1 MARAP
6 ITLSFDAIIIEGGLI
21 APDMLGRIGAAKAGE
36 QAEADYG
43 LDPGVK
49 IRDEIG
55 FAFSMAE
62 TLWARFCQGGSVERF
77 AEDLLRQVFG
87 FRTLAIIAAPESE
100 EREWPIRRAA
110 LNGRVPVVIAPPPA
124 ENSRRSGLDESHTL
138 FAEGNRRRSATL
150 LVQEYLNAEDKALW
164 GIATDGVTLRI
175 LRDNS
180 SLTRP
185 AWIEADIAR
194 ILGERMFADF
204 SVLWLLLHESRFGR
218 AGAAATD
225 CPLERW
231 REAAR
236 AEGVT
241 ARKRLRDGVEAALAA
256 LGSGF
261 LKAADNSELRQA
273 ITSGTL
279 TQQAYFQ
286 ELLRLVYRFIFLF
299 TAEDRNLLHPPGA
312 PESARRLYADGYS
325 VGRLRDRAV
334 RRTAYDRHYD
344 LYEGMKLIAGRLAT
358 GEPKLA
364 LPALG
369 GLFMPATTPYLDK
382 ARLANRDLLAAL
394 YRLAW
399 LEVDRRRER
408 VNWRDMETE
417 ELGSVYESLLELT
430 PRLSEGATAFSF
442 AEGAEA
448 KGNARKTS
456 GSYYT
461 PDSLVELL
469 LDSALNPVIDAAIQ
483 AHPGKEVGA
492 ILDLDVIDPACGSG
506 HFLLAAARRLANRIA
521 QFQSPGAPSAEDY
534 RHALREVSRHC
545 LYGVDRNPMAVE
557 LCKVALWIETLEPGK
572 PLSYLDG
579 RIRCGDSLI
588 GVFDFEAL
596 EGGIPEEAYKALTG
610 DSKEVSRYFSA
621 WNRQVRK
628 DKTAQAYVQHFK
640 DQFGVLA
647 RTAASIDSMPEDD
660 VAEVQRKAEA
670 DNTRRRTAGS
680 QHLKVACDLF
690 VAAFFLPKIGPVPDN
705 RNTVTIPTSQHL
717 GLALAGKGLYPP
729 LEAHAM
735 DVAARI
741 AAFHWHLE
749 FPEVFAKGGFDC
761 VVGNPPWERMKLQE
775 QEFFAARAPD
785 IAAAANKA
793 ARERLIATLAAEGA
807 SDADRRLYADF
818 QFAKREA
825 EAASLFARSSGR
837 YPLTGT
843 GDVNTYALFAEHFTR
858 LAADGG
864 AVVEEPKPAY
874 RSLAAMI
881 ADSGGK
887 RRVERKGVSG
897 RAGIIIPTGIATDA
911 TTSAFFGWL
920 ADQKRLVQFLDFQT
934 GMGFFNEIGHA
945 RFKFAL
951 MTVGA
956 SGIAEQAGVRLAFF
970 LRQMSDLDQ
979 SERFFEL
986 SAAEIARLNPNT
998 KTLATFRSQADA
1010 KLTAKIYGN
1019 APVLIDESKGEAG
1032 NPWGIRFSTMFH
1044 MSNDSGCF
1052 RNAEQLTAAG
1062 AMRKGTEWIAPDTA
1076 VSHDVPP
1083 GRYLPLY
1090 EAKMVH
1096 HFDHRWATYDDGST
1110 GDDDARAFTLDEK
1123 ADPACDIRPRYW
1135 VPAREVFLRIADL
1148 PEGLLAGLRKNDPA
1162 RIVLG
1167 VIHLAFGRWLWRV
1180 KQTGD
1185 GHGIFPEWRN
1195 FTEVH
1200 PLARSIAPTSLGL
1213 AGENPACPRPSGP
1226 DDIPA
1231 VGIDHISDSPRNKSA
1246 WYAVDSGALS
1256 VLLTLGERFDTLLAD
1271 IPDLATE
1278 AAALEVAEQ
1287 LLERT
1292 SPRWLMGWRDICR
1305 STDERTTI
1313 CGAIP
1318 RAGVG
1323 DKFLLCSAEGSPRK
1337 RAALL
1342 AAMSSVSFD
1351 YVARQKVGGTSFK
1364 FFTMR
1369 QIACPPPSAFTEAD
1383 LDFIVPH
1390 VLELTYTS
1398 HSMKPFAED
1407 LGYDGPPFPWD
1418 ETRRS
1423 VLRAEL
1429 DARVARRYGL
1439 ERRDLHFILDPAE
1452 VMGADYP
1459 TETFRVLK
1467 ENEKK
1472 RFSGVYRTRQLV
1484 LEAWDRDEARLTP
1497 IRIDPAAL
1505 PEARPLPDIAAQKNG
1520 DWATPVGLSQD
1531 DVVLFA
1537 MIGVLHRLDGATP
1550 WERVHMAVTLARKPA
1565 MALPFL
1571 DEQRRVEWGRVIG
1584 AEAKSLSA
1592 NVVSLA
1598 QFQENRSD
1606 RVWADVENKLR
1617 GCIIIHADS
1626 GLWEA
1631 RDNLPSL
1638 TDEPWMEG
1646 RAAWAVELLRK
1657 IETAVAAQNIVSFIR
1672 NVEAQGA
1679 DRNVS

>member
-6 ITLSFDAIIIEGGLI
+6 TTLSFDAIIIEGGLI

-62 TLWARFCQGGSVERF
+62 TLWARFRQGGTVERF

-87 FRTLAIIAAPESE
+87 FRTLATIAAPESE

-110 LNGRVPVVIAPPPA
+110 LDGRVPMVIAPPPA
-124 ENSRRSGLDESHTL
+124 ENSRRSGLDESHAC

-273 ITSGTL
+273 ITSGAL
-279 TQQAYFQ
+279 TPQAYFQ

-312 PESARRLYADGYS
+312 PESARRLYTDGYS
-325 VGRLRDRAV
+325 VGRLRDRAT

-344 LYEGMKLIAGRLAT
+344 LYEGMKLVAGRLAT
-358 GEPKLA
+358 GEPNLA

-382 ARLANRDLLAAL
+382 ARLANRDLLSAL
-394 YRLAW
+394 YRLVW

-456 GSYYT
+456 GSYYI

-469 LDSALNPVIDAAIQ
+469 LDSALDPVIDAAIK

-492 ILDLDVIDPACGSG
+492 ILELDVIDPACGSG
-506 HFLLAAARRLANRIA
+506 HFLLAAARRLATRIA

-887 RRVERKGVSG
+887 HCVEKKGVSG
-897 RAGIIIPTGIATDA
+897 RMGIIIPTGIATDT
-911 TTSAFFGWL
+911 TTSVFLGDLIDRDQLRALISFENEASIFPSVHHAFRFCL
-920 ADQKRLVQFLDFQT
+920 LV
-934 GMGFFNEIGHA
+934 
-945 RFKFAL
+945 
-951 MTVGA
+951 VGA
-956 SGIAEQAGVRLAFF
+956 GANIPPRFSFF
-970 LRQMSDLDQ
+970 LRHIEHEQDTRRQFTLT
-979 SERFFEL
+979 
-986 SAAEIARLNPNT
+986 AEQIHRLNPIT
-998 KTLATFRSQADA
+998 KTLPIFRSQADA
-1010 KLTAKIYGN
+1010 ELAARIY
-1019 APVLIDESKGEAG
+1019 ARVPVLIDETGGVDS
-1032 NPWGIRFSTMFH
+1032 NPWGAALYTRIWH
-1044 MSNDSGCF
+1044 MAEDAEWFRTAQQLVDSG
-1052 RNAEQLTAAG
+1052 AI
-1062 AMRKGTEWIAPDTA
+1062 RKGVEWNASPT
-1076 VSHDVPP
+1076 VTVQNVQP
-1083 GRYLPLY
+1083 GRWLPLY

-1096 HFDHRWATYDDGST
+1096 HFDYRWATYDGADSR
-1110 GDDDARAFTLDEK
+1110 DVMLEEK
-1123 ADPACDIRPRYW
+1123 CDPTFEATPRYW
-1135 VPAREVFLRIADL
+1135 VPKCEVEKRL
-1148 PEGLLAGLRKNDPA
+1148 
-1162 RIVLG
+1162 
-1167 VIHLAFGRWLWRV
+1167 
-1180 KQTGD
+1180 
-1185 GHGIFPEWRN
+1185 
-1195 FTEVH
+1195 
-1200 PLARSIAPTSLGL
+1200 S
-1213 AGENPACPRPSGP
+1213 
-1226 DDIPA
+1226 A
-1231 VGIDHISDSPRNKSA
+1231 VGWMR
-1246 WYAVDSGALS
+1246 G
-1256 VLLTLGERFDTLLAD
+1256 
-1271 IPDLATE
+1271 
-1278 AAALEVAEQ
+1278 
-1287 LLERT
+1287 
-1292 SPRWLMGWRDICR
+1292 WLMGWRDICR

-1313 CGAIP
+1313 CGILP
-1318 RAGVG
+1318 LGGVG
-1323 DKFLLCSAEGSPRK
+1323 HTAPLVFFQQPPHLVAV
-1337 RAALL
+1337 AVALW
-1342 AAMSSVSFD
+1342 SSLVFD
-1351 YVARQKVGGTSFK
+1351 YIARVKVGGTHLTSGYLKQF
-1364 FFTMR
+1364 
-1369 QIACPPPSAFTEAD
+1369 ACPPPSAFTKAD
-1383 LDFIVPH
+1383 IDYIVPR

-1398 HSMKPFAED
+1398 HAMKPFAED

-1418 ETRRS
+1418 ETRRQ

-1429 DARVARRYGL
+1429 DACVARRYGL

-1467 ENEKK
+1467 ENETK
-1472 RFSGVYRTRQLV
+1472 RFGEYRTARLV

-1497 IRIDPAAL
+1497 ISIDLAAL
-1505 PEARPLPDIAAQKNG
+1505 SDG
-1520 DWATPVGLSQD
+1520 DWARPMLDAGAETGIMLAALLKAMERPQARRMVRLAL
-1531 DVVLFA
+1531 VLAFDPP
-1537 MIGVLHRLDGATP
+1537 LL
-1550 WERVHMAVTLARKPA
+1550 
-1565 MALPFL
+1565 LPFL
-1571 DEQRRVEWGRVIG
+1571 PADYAAHWHRLVGGEAAVNIKGFVPRVDMPWGG
-1584 AEAKSLSA
+1584 AVDTLFACGGLVEDVAA
-1592 NVVSLA
+1592 GT
-1598 QFQENRSD
+1598 
-1606 RVWADVENKLR
+1606 WAP
-1617 GCIIIHADS
+1617 GS
-1626 GLWEA
+1626 GLGRIDTKGW
-1631 RDNLPSL
+1631 S
-1638 TDEPWMEG
+1638 EG
-1646 RAAWAVELLRK
+1646 RAAMVWKHLPQGDVQVVIDRLPDSYREWILS
-1657 IETAVAAQNIVSFIR
+1657 AA
-1672 NVEAQGA
+1672 A
-1679 DRNVS
+1679 

>member
-6 ITLSFDAIIIEGGLI
+6 TTLSFDAIIIEGGLI

-62 TLWARFCQGGSVERF
+62 TLWARFRQGGNVERF

-87 FRTLAIIAAPESE
+87 FRSLVTIAAPESE

-110 LNGRVPVVIAPPPA
+110 LDGRVPVVIAPPPA
-124 ENSRRSGLDESHTL
+124 ENSRRSGLDESHAR

-164 GIATDGVTLRI
+164 GIATDGVTLRV

-256 LGSGF
+256 LGGGF
-261 LKAADNSELRQA
+261 LKAADNSVLRQA
-273 ITSGTL
+273 ITSGAL
-279 TQQAYFQ
+279 TPQAYFQ

-344 LYEGMKLIAGRLAT
+344 LYEGMKLIAGRLT
-358 GEPKLA
+358 SGEPNLA

-369 GLFMPATTPYLDK
+369 GLFMPATTPHLDK

-469 LDSALNPVIDAAIQ
+469 LDSALDPVVDGAVKV
-483 AHPGKEVGA
+483 HPGKEVEA

-506 HFLLAAARRLANRIA
+506 HFLLAAARRLASRIA

-628 DKTAQAYVQHFK
+628 DKAAQAYVQHFK

-690 VAAFFLPKIGPVPDN
+690 VAAFYLPKTGTVPDN
-705 RNTVTIPTSQHL
+705 RNIVTIPTSQHL

-793 ARERLIATLAAEGA
+793 ARERLIAALAAEGA
-807 SDADRRLYADF
+807 SDADRRLHADF

-887 RRVERKGVSG
+887 RRVEKKGASG

-920 ADQKRLVQFLDFQT
+920 TDQKRLVQFLDFQT
-934 GMGFFNEIGHA
+934 GMGLFNEIGHA

-956 SGIAEQAGVRLAFF
+956 SGTAEQAGVRLAFF

-1019 APVLIDESKGEAG
+1019 APVLIDEGKGEAG
-1032 NPWGIRFSTMFH
+1032 NPWGISFTRMFD

-1062 AMRKGTEWIAPDTA
+1062 AMRKGTEWLAPDTA
-1076 VSHDVPP
+1076 ATRDVQS

-1162 RIVLG
+1162 RIALG
-1167 VIHLAFGRWLWRV
+1167 VIHLLFSRWLWRDRP
-1180 KQTGD
+1180 TGA
-1185 GHGIFPEWRN
+1185 GVFLAWRE
-1195 FTEVH
+1195 FVDHH
-1200 PLARSIAPTSLGL
+1200 PLARDLAPTALGL
-1213 AGENPACPRPSGP
+1213 AANNPACLHPSGS

-1231 VGIDHISDSPRNKSA
+1231 VAIDRIEEGPRGKIA
-1246 WYAVDSGALS
+1246 WYAVDQG
-1256 VLLTLGERFDTLLAD
+1256 VLTAFLKQGERFDALPVGASPLVSEADALA
-1271 IPDLATE
+1271 LAET
-1278 AAALEVAEQ
+1278 

-1305 STDERTTI
+1305 STDERTVIGAVFPI
-1313 CGAIP
+1313 CG
-1318 RAGVG
+1318 VG
-1323 DKFLLCSAEGSPRK
+1323 NKLPIFSSDTIRSRKPLAPVFIALISA
-1337 RAALL
+1337 
-1342 AAMSSVSFD
+1342 MTFD
-1351 YVARQKVGGTSFK
+1351 YAARQKMGGTTLNYFIMEQFS
-1364 FFTMR
+1364 
-1369 QIACPPPSAFTEAD
+1369 ALPPSAFTEDD
-1383 LDFIVPH
+1383 LDFIVPR

-1407 LGYDGPPFPWD
+1407 LGYDGPPFAWD
-1418 ETRRS
+1418 EERRAI
-1423 VLRAEL
+1423 LRAEL
-1429 DARVARRYGL
+1429 DARIARRYGL
-1439 ERRDLHFILDPAE
+1439 NQNDLDFILDPAE

-1467 ENEKK
+1467 ENETK
-1472 RFSGVYRTRQLV
+1472 RFGEYRTRRLV
-1484 LEAWDRDEARLTP
+1484 LDAWKRDEARLAP
-1497 IRIDPAAL
+1497 VRLDPATLADGAW
-1505 PEARPLPDIAAQKNG
+1505 ARPMLAAGAETGIMLAALLKAMERPQ
-1520 DWATPVGLSQD
+1520 ARRIVRLAL
-1531 DVVLFA
+1531 VLAFDPP
-1537 MIGVLHRLDGATP
+1537 LL
-1550 WERVHMAVTLARKPA
+1550 
-1565 MALPFL
+1565 LPFL
-1571 DEQRRVEWGRVIG
+1571 PTGDAAHWQRLVGGEAAVNIKGFVPRVDMPWGRAVDTLFACG
-1584 AEAKSLSA
+1584 GLLEDVAAGT
-1592 NVVSLA
+1592 
-1598 QFQENRSD
+1598 
-1606 RVWADVENKLR
+1606 WAP
-1617 GCIIIHADS
+1617 GS
-1626 GLWEA
+1626 GLGRIDTEGW
-1631 RDNLPSL
+1631 S
-1638 TDEPWMEG
+1638 EG
-1646 RAAWAVELLRK
+1646 RAAMVWKHLPQGDVQVVMDRLPDAYREWILS
-1657 IETAVAAQNIVSFIR
+1657 AA
-1672 NVEAQGA
+1672 A
-1679 DRNVS
+1679 